1 MEHSMYRI
9 IVRFDA
15 ESEQFCAGA
24 PELDLQATAPSR
36 EEALAMLDA
45 AIQEVLAEHEGA
57 PEPRDAEKA
66 ENRVELELSA
76 TLSRELTFFARSE
89 GVSVAT
95 LAQELL
101 AEALVRRTGGSRGGY
116 QGGQGKRRDGRGAG
130 PRPDGRGVSR
140 ERYHDI
146 MENKASFLE
155 YVRGLENGRPPKK

>member
-1 MEHSMYRI
+1 MEHRMYRI

-15 ESEQFCAGA
+15 ETEQFCAGA

-36 EEALAMLDA
+36 EEALSMLDA
-45 AIQEVLAEHEGA
+45 TVVEYLAEAEGA

-66 ENRVELELSA
+66 ENRLSLELSS
-76 TLSRELTFFARSE
+76 TLARELAFFARSE
-89 GVSVAT
+89 GVDVAT
-95 LAQELL
+95 LAHELL
-101 AEALVRRTGGSRGGY
+101 AEALVRRTGFARGGY
-116 QGGQGKRRDGRGAG
+116 QGGQGKRRDNRG

>member
-1 MEHSMYRI
+1 MENRMYRI

-45 AIQEVLAEHEGA
+45 SIVELLAEDENA

-66 ENRVELELSA
+66 QHRLELELSA
-76 TLSRELTFFARSE
+76 TLARELTFFARSE
-89 GVSVAT
+89 GVSVEL
-95 LAQELL
+95 LAHELL

-116 QGGQGKRRDGRGAG
+116 QGGQGKRRDGRGG

>member
-1 MEHSMYRI
+1 MENRMYRI

-45 AIQEVLAEHEGA
+45 SIVELLAEEENA

-66 ENRVELELSA
+66 QNRLELELSA
-76 TLSRELTFFARSE
+76 TLARELTFFARSE
-89 GVSVAT
+89 GVSVEL
-95 LAQELL
+95 LAHELL
-101 AEALVRRTGGSRGGY
+101 AEALVRRTGGSRGGT
-116 QGGQGKRRDGRGAG
+116 QGGQGKRRDGRGG

>member
-1 MEHSMYRI
+1 MYFVN
-9 IVRFDA
+9 VRFDA
-15 ESEQFCAGA
+15 QTEQFCAGA
-24 PELDLQATAPSR
+24 PELDLQVIAPSR
-36 EEALAMLDA
+36 EEAMSQLDA
-45 AIQEVLAEHEGA
+45 VIQDFLAESENV

-66 ENRVELELSA
+66 ENKLELEISA

-89 GVSVAT
+89 GVSVSQ

-101 AEALVRRTGGSRGGY
+101 AEALFRRTGLSRGGY
-116 QGGQGKRRDGRGAG
+116 QGGQAKRRDNRGG
-130 PRPDGRGVSR
+130 NRPDGRGVSR

>member
-1 MEHSMYRI
+1 MYRV

-15 ESEQFCAGA
+15 DSEQFCAGA
-24 PELDLQATAPSR
+24 PELDLQVIAPSR
-36 EEALAMLDA
+36 EEALSQLDA
-45 AIQEVLAEHEGA
+45 VIQDFLAESENV

-66 ENRVELELSA
+66 ENKLELEMSA

-89 GVSVAT
+89 GVSVSQ

-101 AEALVRRTGGSRGGY
+101 AEALYRRTGSLRGGY
-116 QGGQGKRRDGRGAG
+116 QGGQGKRRDNRGG
-130 PRPDGRGVSR
+130 NRPDNRGVSR

>member
-1 MEHSMYRI
+1 MEHSMYRV

-15 ESEQFCAGA
+15 DSEQFCAGA
-24 PELDLQATAPSR
+24 PELDLQVIAPSR
-36 EEALAMLDA
+36 EEAMSQLDA
-45 AIQEVLAEHEGA
+45 VIQDFLAESENA

-66 ENRVELELSA
+66 ENKLELEISA

-89 GVSVAT
+89 GVSVSQ

-101 AEALVRRTGGSRGGY
+101 AEALFRRTGSSRGGY
-116 QGGQGKRRDGRGAG
+116 QGGQGKRRDNRGG
-130 PRPDGRGVSR
+130 NRSDNRGVSR

-146 MENKASFLE
+146 MENKTSFLE